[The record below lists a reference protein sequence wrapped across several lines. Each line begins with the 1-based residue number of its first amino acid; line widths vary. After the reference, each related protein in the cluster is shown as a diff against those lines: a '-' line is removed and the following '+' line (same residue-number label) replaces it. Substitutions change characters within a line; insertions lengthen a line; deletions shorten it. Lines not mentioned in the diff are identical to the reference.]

1 MAGSQAAVGEAK
13 PAVTCLAA
21 VASTATVCTVPGPWD
36 GVEEENHFLEHGFM
50 LETFCQGKC
59 IHVHLS
65 APET

>member
-50 LETFCQGKC
+50 LKTFC
-59 IHVHLS
+59 
-65 APET
+65 